1 MFNKEDILF
10 RGIVNV
16 ENPQQEKRYVSLANK
31 IGLCLSKQ
39 YDRLRITGTD
49 TPFLLIYDKGGR
61 REYLSFKYREQM
73 FSYARDNNLQGCEY
87 YYYRKYKYFEAH
99 E

>member
-10 RGIVNV
+10 KGIVHV
-16 ENPQQEKRYVSLANK
+16 EDEWQEKRYIELANK

-39 YDRLRITGTD
+39 YERLRITGTE
-49 TPFLLIYDKGGR
+49 TPFLLIYRNKNKRD
-61 REYLSFKYREQM
+61 YLSFKYREQM
-73 FSYARDNNLQGCEY
+73 FSYAKDNNLEGCEF